1 VITRTVFRFD
11 AVDASLKDR
20 IAQVDDATALLLE
33 TAAKLTD
40 EQVRQPSLLPG
51 WTRGHVLTHIARS
64 GDALRNLLEG
74 ARQGIQREA
83 YASQET
89 RDADIEA
96 GSARSAAALTADV
109 RESAAA
115 WRAAVESMP
124 EHAWAFQVSGL
135 GSKPF
140 PATQLVIRRL
150 VEIELHHVDLDAGY
164 RPSDWPTTFNELEL
178 TEPMRTQRADRLV

>member
-1 VITRTVFRFD
+1 MD
-11 AVDASLKDR
+11 PSLKDLT
-20 IAQVDDATALLLE
+20 AQVDDATSHLLE
-33 TAAKLTD
+33 TAARLTD
-40 EQVRQPSLLPG
+40 EQVQQPSLLPR

-74 ARQGIQREA
+74 ARSGTPRDA
-83 YASQET
+83 YPSQEA
-89 RDADIEA
+89 RNAEIEA
-96 GSARSAAALTADV
+96 GSGRSAAALIADV

-115 WRAAVESMP
+115 WRATWESMP
-124 EHAWAFQVSGL
+124 EHAWTAQLSIL

-140 PATQLVIRRL
+140 PASQVVIRRL

-178 TEPMRTQRADRLV
+178 TEPMRGQRADRLV